1 MGAMTATAF
10 PAGSG
15 PLTVRDL
22 EGMPDDG
29 RRYELIDG
37 VLIVSP
43 APGTRHQ
50 AIVSRLGWALDAA
63 CIPEYGVL
71 AAPYAVHH
79 GDSIELQPDVLVGR
93 LADFTAKDL
102 PHPPVL
108 AVEVLSPSTA
118 LIDRN
123 TKKAVY
129 ERLGVASYWVIDPLE
144 LELTA
149 FELHDCRYVE
159 VAHVAGDE
167 PFEAVQPYPVRIV
180 LTDLLGPFGSET

>member
-1 MGAMTATAF
+1 MEAMTATAF

-29 RRYELIDG
+29 RRYELVDG

-50 AIVSRLGWALDAA
+50 AITYHLFSVLNAVRP
-63 CIPEYGVL
+63 PEFGVIG
-71 AAPYAVHH
+71 APYAVHH
-79 GDSIELQPDVLVGR
+79 GDYIELQPDVLIGR

-118 LIDRN
+118 IIDMN

-129 ERLGVASYWVIDPLE
+129 ERLGVASYWVIDPIE
-144 LELTA
+144 LELTV
-149 FELHDCRYVE
+149 FELRDGRYAEIARVT
-159 VAHVAGDE
+159 GDE
-167 PFEAVQPYPVRIV
+167 PFDATQPYPVRIV
-180 LTDLLGPFGSET
+180 LTELLGPFGSAG